1 MINGVALHNSI
12 ANPPCLAFC
21 ANDRTLTNYVV
32 FAAVTSM
39 LRYLPESYQAPQ
51 RRLAEVLMG
60 VSEQPPHW
68 RTCVSR
74 TVDTLGFAVSAL
86 YVDEYYSESDRQQV
100 S

>member
-1 MINGVALHNSI
+1 MLTLG
-12 ANPPCLAFC
+12 
-21 ANDRTLTNYVV
+21 RTLTNYVV

-68 RTCVSR
+68 RTCVGR
-74 TVDTLGFAVSAL
+74 TIDTLGFAVSAL

-100 S
+100 SGQRMRAAHGRSRVLH

>member
-1 MINGVALHNSI
+1 M
-12 ANPPCLAFC
+12 
-21 ANDRTLTNYVV
+21 V

-68 RTCVSR
+68 RTCVGR
-74 TVDTLGFAVSAL
+74 TIDTLGFAVSAL